1 MTAKRPT
8 AAADA
13 AIEAIRLSLRTDVVD
28 VLRNEITTLRSLPRN
43 TAYETIMNQ
52 PTVLDACFRLMR
64 EKPQL
69 FKMVTADG
77 AKPPTISDEAM
88 LHCGRT
94 MGEVITLVVRAA
106 ARRYF
111 RARLGQHRRRV
122 IAPKVSLMRRVALAL
137 NLQPA
142 TATKRT
148 AVPDTPADRLY
159 AAMRDYLQFDWQA
172 VLIPHYT
179 PMTPQLVNKLGARLL
194 DIREPAEL
202 KALAG
207 ANDTGDGRP
216 PLLLDGARRM
226 IAAGGNSID
235 PEILWQVCQQMDLGR
250 LYPNRDATAIRRAVA
265 QAAAT
270 DDECVALMLPVLGS
284 DIRRFTAFLM
294 IAHASMGEQRFRQ
307 VLGRGGQLWVVRR
320 WMDRLAALPPPA
332 PRLDEMKRV
341 YQEIFESG
349 SAEPAAAPAAPVD
362 RERARAEVREAM
374 QRLPGRAA
382 KPKEPV

>member
-1 MTAKRPT
+1 MTVKRPT
-8 AAADA
+8 AKADA
-13 AIEAIRLSLRTDVVD
+13 AIESIRLSLRTDVVD
-28 VLRNEITTLRSLPRN
+28 VLRNEISTLRTLPRN

-69 FKMVTADG
+69 FKQLATDAG
-77 AKPPTISDEAM
+77 PASDEAM

-111 RARLGQHRRRV
+111 RARLGQHRRKAV
-122 IAPKVSLMRRVALAL
+122 APKAGLMRRIAQAL

-142 TATKRT
+142 NGTKRT
-148 AVPDTPADRLY
+148 AVPETPADRLY
-159 AAMRDYLQFDWQA
+159 NAMREYLQFDWQA
-172 VLIPHYT
+172 LLIPHYT

-207 ANDTGDGRP
+207 ANDSGDGRP
-216 PLLLDGARRM
+216 PLLLDTARRM
-226 IAAGGNSID
+226 IPAGGDIID
-235 PEILWQVCQQMDLGR
+235 PEILWNVCQQMDLGR
-250 LYPNRDATAIRRAVA
+250 LYPNRDAAAIRRAVA
-265 QAAAT
+265 QVAAT
-270 DDECVALMLPVLGS
+270 DEACIALMLPVLGA

-294 IAHASMGEQRFRQ
+294 VAHSSMGEQRFRQ

-320 WMDRLAALPPPA
+320 WMERLAALPVPA

-341 YQEIFESG
+341 YQEIFEAG
-349 SAEPAAAPAAPVD
+349 AAEPSAAPAAASVD

-374 QRLPGRAA
+374 QRLPGRTA
-382 KPKEPV
+382 KPKMPV